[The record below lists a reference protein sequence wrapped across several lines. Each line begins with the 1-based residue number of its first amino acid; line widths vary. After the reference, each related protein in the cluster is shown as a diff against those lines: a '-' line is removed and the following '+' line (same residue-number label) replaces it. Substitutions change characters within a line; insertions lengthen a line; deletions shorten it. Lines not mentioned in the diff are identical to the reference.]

1 MLSTN
6 ENQRHSIFRGPW
18 IEDVCGADV
27 IDEASVGPAYS
38 IKVAASK
45 SKGSQAQSPLTQNV
59 TAVEGGT
66 AMLTC
71 KVDQNDNTSLQ
82 WSNPAQ
88 QTLYFDDKKALRDNR
103 IELVR
108 SSWHELSINISDI
121 TLSDEGQYT
130 CSLFTMPVK
139 TAKAF
144 LMVLGVPRTPVI
156 TGFKDPV
163 NEGDSMELTCTS
175 AGSKPAAH
183 IRWFKGDKEIHDVP
197 STKEPDSKGKT
208 FTVHSTLRLL
218 VDRNDD
224 GVTVSCSVDH
234 ESLRLSPQV
243 ATQVLDIQFLQKDDK
258 DVQAMPLSNSTVCNR
273 LDDMGQ
279 DVEKQLIEKLK
290 LHVPSVKIDFSRN
303 FAREGDELRLECR
316 ATGNPE
322 PEAVKW
328 KKDGADLPDPDRM
341 VVEGN
346 VLIISALNKTD
357 NGTYHC
363 EAGNTMG
370 HNSAEYILFVY
381 DDPIIPSP
389 TISVPSSLSARAVAP
404 VTIASNT
411 AQPATGSRA
420 RASVKNMSPTS
431 PAQDPSALAGQS
443 GPDHAVIGGVVA
455 VVVFITLCLIIVLG
469 RYLARHKGT
478 YLTNEAKGAEDA
490 PDADTAIINAEGSQ
504 ANTEEKKE
512 YFI

>member
-1 MLSTN
+1 MAEQL
-6 ENQRHSIFRGPW
+6 
-18 IEDVCGADV
+18 
-27 IDEASVGPAYS
+27 
-38 IKVAASK
+38 
-45 SKGSQAQSPLTQNV
+45 GSQAQSPLTQNV

-66 AMLTC
+66 ATLTC

-88 QTLYFDDKKALRDNR
+88 QTLYFDDKKALRDHR

-144 LMVLGVPRTPVI
+144 LTVLGVPQTPVI
-156 TGFKDPV
+156 SGFKGPV
-163 NEGDSMELTCTS
+163 NEGDLVELTCTTT
-175 AGSKPAAH
+175 GSKPAAH
-183 IRWFKGDKEIHDVP
+183 IRWFKDDTEIEDVP

-208 FTVHSTLRLL
+208 FTVRSTLRLP
-218 VDRNDD
+218 VNRDDD
-224 GVTVSCSVDH
+224 GVAVRCSVDH
-234 ESLRLSPQV
+234 ESLRSSPQV
-243 ATQVLDIQFLQKDDK
+243 ATQILNIQY
-258 DVQAMPLSNSTVCNR
+258 
-273 LDDMGQ
+273 
-279 DVEKQLIEKLK
+279 
-290 LHVPSVKIDFSRN
+290 VPSVKIDFSRN
-303 FAREGDELRLECR
+303 FAREGDELRLECQ
-316 ATGNPE
+316 AIGNPE

-328 KKDGADLPDPDRM
+328 KKDGADLPDPERM
-341 VVEGN
+341 IVEGN

-357 NGTYHC
+357 NGTYYC
-363 EAGNTMG
+363 EAANTMG

-381 DDPIIPSP
+381 DAPIILSP
-389 TISVPSSLSARAVAP
+389 TINIPSSRPVRTGATP
-404 VTIASNT
+404 VTIATST
-411 AQPATGSRA
+411 IKPGKGSGA
-420 RASVKNMSPTS
+420 RASVRSSPPTG

-455 VVVFITLCLIIVLG
+455 VVVFITLCLTIVLG

-504 ANTEEKKE
+504 ANAEEKKE

>member
-1 MLSTN
+1 MGVCLVLHHFRKDRGPQHNYKLWTRLMLS
-6 ENQRHSIFRGPW
+6 
-18 IEDVCGADV
+18 
-27 IDEASVGPAYS
+27 EAEL
-38 IKVAASK
+38 VATKTK

-59 TAVEGGT
+59 TAIQGGT
-66 AMLTC
+66 ATLTC
-71 KVDQNDNTSLQ
+71 KVEQNDNTSLQ

-108 SSWHELSINISDI
+108 SSWHELSINISDV

-144 LMVLGVPRTPVI
+144 LIVLGVPQTPVI
-156 TGFKDPV
+156 SGFKGPV
-163 NEGDSMELTCTS
+163 NEGDLVDLTCTTV
-175 AGSKPAAH
+175 GSKPAAN
-183 IRWFKGDKEIHDVP
+183 IRWFKGDKEIRDVP
-197 STKEPDSKGKT
+197 SIKEPDSKGKT
-208 FTVHSTLRLL
+208 FTVRSTLGLQ

-234 ESLRLSPQV
+234 ESLQSSPQV
-243 ATQVLDIQFLQKDDK
+243 AKQVLDIQY
-258 DVQAMPLSNSTVCNR
+258 
-273 LDDMGQ
+273 
-279 DVEKQLIEKLK
+279 
-290 LHVPSVKIDFSRN
+290 VPSVKIDFSRN

-316 ATGNPE
+316 ATGNPT

-328 KKDGADLPDPDRM
+328 KKDGAELPDPDRM

-357 NGTYHC
+357 NGTYYC
-363 EAGNTMG
+363 EAANTMG

-381 DDPIIPSP
+381 DAPISPSP
-389 TISVPSSLSARAVAP
+389 TISTPSSPSTRTP
-404 VTIASNT
+404 VTIATSTTKLT
-411 AQPATGSRA
+411 AVSRA
-420 RASVKNMSPTS
+420 R
-431 PAQDPSALAGQS
+431 DPSALAGQS

-455 VVVFITLCLIIVLG
+455 VVVFITLCLVIVLG

-504 ANTEEKKE
+504 ANAEDKKE

>member
-1 MLSTN
+1 MFAKHNVSVFCLYS
-6 ENQRHSIFRGPW
+6 FL
-18 IEDVCGADV
+18 GALFQLQ
-27 IDEASVGPAYS
+27 G
-38 IKVAASK
+38 
-45 SKGSQAQSPLTQNV
+45 GQAQSPLTQNV

-71 KVDQNDNTSLQ
+71 RVDHNDNTSLQ

-144 LMVLGVPRTPVI
+144 LTVLAVPQTPVI
-156 TGFKDPV
+156 SGFKGPV
-163 NEGDSMELTCTS
+163 NEGDAVELTCTTT
-175 AGSKPAAH
+175 GSKPAAH
-183 IRWFKGDKEIHDVP
+183 LRWYKGDAEIHDVP
-197 STKEPDSKGKT
+197 LSQEPELRGKT
-208 FTVHSTLRLL
+208 YTVRSTLRLQ
-218 VDRNDD
+218 VHRDDD
-224 GVTVSCSVDH
+224 GVGVRCSVDH
-234 ESLRLSPQV
+234 ESLRAAPHV
-243 ATQVLDIQFLQKDDK
+243 ATQRLDIQY
-258 DVQAMPLSNSTVCNR
+258 
-273 LDDMGQ
+273 
-279 DVEKQLIEKLK
+279 I
-290 LHVPSVKIDFSRN
+290 PSVRIALSRD
-303 FAREGDELRLECR
+303 FAREGDELRMDCQ
-316 ATGNPE
+316 ATGNPV

-328 KKDGADLPDPDRM
+328 KKDGAELPDPERM
-341 VVEGN
+341 VVDGN
-346 VLIISALNKTD
+346 VLVISALNKTD

-363 EAGNTMG
+363 EAANTMG
-370 HNSAEYILFVY
+370 HDSAEYKLYVY
-381 DDPIIPSP
+381 D
-389 TISVPSSLSARAVAP
+389 L
-404 VTIASNT
+404 
-411 AQPATGSRA
+411 
-420 RASVKNMSPTS
+420 
-431 PAQDPSALAGQS
+431 SALAGQS

-504 ANTEEKKE
+504 ANAEEKKE

>member
-1 MLSTN
+1 
-6 ENQRHSIFRGPW
+6 
-18 IEDVCGADV
+18 
-27 IDEASVGPAYS
+27 
-38 IKVAASK
+38 
-45 SKGSQAQSPLTQNV
+45 
-59 TAVEGGT
+59 
-66 AMLTC
+66 MLTC

-243 ATQVLDIQFLQKDDK
+243 ATQVLDIQY
-258 DVQAMPLSNSTVCNR
+258 
-273 LDDMGQ
+273 
-279 DVEKQLIEKLK
+279 
-290 LHVPSVKIDFSRN
+290 VPSVKIDFSRN

>member
-1 MLSTN
+1 MAEQL
-6 ENQRHSIFRGPW
+6 
-18 IEDVCGADV
+18 
-27 IDEASVGPAYS
+27 
-38 IKVAASK
+38 
-45 SKGSQAQSPLTQNV
+45 GSQAQSPLTQNV

-66 AMLTC
+66 ATLTC

-88 QTLYFDDKKALRDNR
+88 QTLYFDDKKALRDHR

-144 LMVLGVPRTPVI
+144 LTVLGVPQTPVI
-156 TGFKDPV
+156 SGFKGPV
-163 NEGDSMELTCTS
+163 NEGDLVELTCTTT
-175 AGSKPAAH
+175 GSKPAAH
-183 IRWFKGDKEIHDVP
+183 IRWFKDDTEIEDVP

-208 FTVHSTLRLL
+208 FTVRSTLRLP
-218 VDRNDD
+218 VNRDDD
-224 GVTVSCSVDH
+224 GVAVRCSVDH
-234 ESLRLSPQV
+234 ESLRSSPQV
-243 ATQVLDIQFLQKDDK
+243 ATQILNIQY
-258 DVQAMPLSNSTVCNR
+258 
-273 LDDMGQ
+273 
-279 DVEKQLIEKLK
+279 
-290 LHVPSVKIDFSRN
+290 VPSVKIDFSRN
-303 FAREGDELRLECR
+303 FAREGDELRLECQ
-316 ATGNPE
+316 AIGNPE

-328 KKDGADLPDPDRM
+328 KKDGADLPDPERM
-341 VVEGN
+341 IVEGN

-357 NGTYHC
+357 NGTYYC
-363 EAGNTMG
+363 EAANTMG

-381 DDPIIPSP
+381 
-389 TISVPSSLSARAVAP
+389 
-404 VTIASNT
+404 
-411 AQPATGSRA
+411 
-420 RASVKNMSPTS
+420 
-431 PAQDPSALAGQS
+431 DPSALAGQS

-455 VVVFITLCLIIVLG
+455 VVVFITLCLTIVLG

-504 ANTEEKKE
+504 ANAEEKKE